1 MVSLLSSIHRRAL
14 GFGLGL
20 GVVYQ
25 TVLIPAQPHLEPR
38 FVWVEVVAGVGLA
51 FAVAEIAVRQRAD
64 RTPLRWQDY
73 RLALLLAFVGLG
85 AVTVPYERI
94 NHLLLGRPV

>member
-1 MVSLLSSIHRRAL
+1 MREEWALWLETGPDIWTTDPHRAL

-38 FVWVEVVAGVGLA
+38 FVWVEVVVGVGLA

-64 RTPLRWQDY
+64 RTPLRWQEY
-73 RLALLLAFVGLG
+73 RLALLL
-85 AVTVPYERI
+85 
-94 NHLLLGRPV
+94 GRPV